1 MKSGSYWLAGATGWW
16 WLILWLVVSH
26 SVSATVV
33 TAILDYLM
41 AVIFLSDDHIISSSL
56 NRLFRA
62 PEILLLIKKHNVFI
76 ALVWE

>member
-1 MKSGSYWLAGATGWW
+1 M
-16 WLILWLVVSH
+16 ILWLVVSH